1 VGLLETPGKSG
12 GERKVLEV
20 EIYGQR
26 YPLRTDGDA
35 EYVRSLAGFVDR
47 KMREVAESTPTVDSL
62 KLAIL
67 AALNI
72 ADEYFQLKLDADRI
86 NDIISERTQA
96 IAGILEKEFPRTE
109 S

>member
-1 VGLLETPGKSG
+1 M
-12 GERKVLEV
+12 LEV

-26 YPLRTDGDA
+26 YPLRTDGDD

-72 ADEYFQLKLDADRI
+72 ADEYFQLKLEADKI
-86 NDIISERTQA
+86 DDLVGERTQA
-96 IAGILEKEFPRTE
+96 IAGILERALQGAGG
-109 S
+109 